1 VITSYA
7 RLKEENS
14 ICDTEKY
21 ASLVGF
27 TLAELLICIAILG
40 VIAIFAIPKI
50 LAAQQN
56 QTKNTIFKECIAALA
71 QASHEMGRDGIT
83 GTSFT
88 VFSDKLN
95 AVSTSYVGPAD
106 PANAIFL
113 HNGAKLDNF
122 NGSGSY
128 DTVLIDWN
136 GSVHNGA
143 KLDNFNGSGSYDTVL
158 IDWNGNAGP
167 NLNCDDRL
175 FVVVCYNPAGCTGA
189 SLEEP
194 IRPGQVTWASPSF
207 TSPCYKTM
215 FQALF

>member
-1 VITSYA
+1 M
-7 RLKEENS
+7 
-14 ICDTEKY
+14 
-21 ASLVGF
+21 VGF

-56 QTKNTIFKECIAALA
+56 QPKNTIFKECIAALA

-113 HNGAKLDNF
+113 
-122 NGSGSY
+122 
-128 DTVLIDWN
+128 
-136 GSVHNGA
+136 HNGA